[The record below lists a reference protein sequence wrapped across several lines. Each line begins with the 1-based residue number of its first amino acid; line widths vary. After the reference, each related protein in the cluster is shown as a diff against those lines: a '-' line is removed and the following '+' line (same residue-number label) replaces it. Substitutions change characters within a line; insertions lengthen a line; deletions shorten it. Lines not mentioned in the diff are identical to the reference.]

1 MQNKITL
8 VGMNKESRDYR
19 RLVCEVAFSFGKRL
33 EEAVGADAYLAIV
46 EQNAERGNDCCC
58 ASHDHCDAN
67 EVMDAAMAAHGIAQP
82 DTDDYDMDT
91 QPDMFHDADEAH
103 TELWNAAWSHW
114 KNNSM
119 ALLLDPGFR
128 VK

>member
-46 EQNAERGNDCCC
+46 AQNAKDLDDCC

-67 EVMDAAMAAHGIAQP
+67 VIMEAAMNAHGIAQP
-82 DTDDYDMDT
+82 DVSEFDMEVWSDV
-91 QPDMFHDADEAH
+91 FHERDEAY
-103 TELWNAAWSHW
+103 TELWNAAWDHW

-119 ALLLDPGFR
+119 GLLLDPGFR